1 MSSEEQ
7 APEDVADTDAA
18 GGLGEIIPEPLEPL
32 WRPVDRFYEFR
43 RTHGETYIN
52 VLEALTG
59 LVLTVG
65 YAWWLYLFFT
75 G

>member
-7 APEDVADTDAA
+7 APEDMVDTESA
-18 GGLGEIIPEPLEPL
+18 GGLGELIPEPLEPL
-32 WRPVDRFYEFR
+32 WRPVAAFYEFR
-43 RTHGETYIN
+43 RTHSDTYIRI
-52 VLEALTG
+52 LEALTA

-65 YAWWLYLFFT
+65 YVWWLYLFVT